1 MSLSESPVRGS
12 EWKNAGRLVRDF
24 DRRFKYHKMT
34 VCETVQPH
42 WFQTRGPPSAEIK
55 KQIDLVRKWQDIK

>member
-1 MSLSESPVRGS
+1 MGI
-12 EWKNAGRLVRDF
+12 LVRDF
-24 DRRFKYHKMT
+24 DRRYKYHKMT
-34 VCETVQPH
+34 VCETVQPPVQPH